1 MYFIGVSGLRVL
13 PLLINGWMDLYST
26 VEMSNS
32 DRCQSQILVENRY
45 LSARRN
51 IAVWF
56 GMEKLEWSGYLTV
69 KKLRNVRSF

>member
-26 VEMSNS
+26 VEMSSS

-56 GMEKLEWSGYLTV
+56 GME
-69 KKLRNVRSF
+69 N